1 MKWGDILCQLK
12 IGTPILKFSYTPSPI
27 PLTYVNYVVPQHV
40 SPFEDSSVMA
50 SVKSLIHY
58 LIVMVGS
65 TVYVNY
71 FGGNQLAVG
80 YTSVTIALV
89 MFIGILDV
97 FQLADVTGITQCLR
111 KKYNNMRDT

>member
-65 TVYVNY
+65 TVNY